1 MDRFE
6 ALSTFI
12 AVVDENG
19 FAPAARKLRL
29 SPSAATRGVA
39 SLEER
44 LGVRLLNRTTRSV
57 SLTDAGAR
65 FLERARRVLSD
76 LAEAERL
83 AEDERAEPAGRL
95 AVTAPLVFGRLHV
108 APLLCRFLNAHPKV
122 QAELELND
130 RLVNLVE
137 EGIDLGVRIGALG
150 DSSDIARRV
159 GATRR
164 VVVASPGYLDRAGEP
179 KTPADL
185 LQHRLIAFNSLD
197 RDRRWRFGSGD
208 DRDEVEVSPVYV
220 TNSADAAIWH
230 AAHDGGFTLALSY
243 QVQDLVRAGAL
254 RIVLAAFEPPPLPI
268 QFVYPSSRLLS
279 VKVRALIDL
288 AITTCD
294 WSFVDV

>member
-6 ALSTFI
+6 ALSTFV

-29 SPSAATRGVA
+29 SPSAATRSVA
-39 SLEER
+39 GLEER

-65 FLERARRVLSD
+65 FLERARRVLAD

-164 VVVASPGYLDRAGEP
+164 VVVGSPGYLARAGEP

-208 DRDEVEVSPVYV
+208 ARDEVEVAPVYV

-230 AAHDGGFTLALSY
+230 AAHDGGLTLALSY
-243 QVQDLVRAGAL
+243 QVKDQVQAGAL
-254 RIVLAAFEPPPLPI
+254 RIVLAGFEPPPLPI

-288 AITTCD
+288 AIATSD

>member
-1 MDRFE
+1 MDRFD
-6 ALSTFI
+6 ALSTFV

-65 FLERARRVLSD
+65 FLERARRVLGD

-95 AVTAPLVFGRLHV
+95 AVTAPQVFGRLHV

-185 LQHRLIAFNSLD
+185 VQHRLIAFNSLD

>member
-1 MDRFE
+1 M
-6 ALSTFI
+6 
-12 AVVDENG
+12 
-19 FAPAARKLRL
+19 
-29 SPSAATRGVA
+29 
-39 SLEER
+39 
-44 LGVRLLNRTTRSV
+44 LG
-57 SLTDAGAR
+57 
-65 FLERARRVLSD
+65 D

-95 AVTAPLVFGRLHV
+95 AVTAPQVFGRLHV

-288 AITTCD
+288 AITACD

>member
-1 MDRFE
+1 MDRFD
-6 ALSTFI
+6 ALSTFV

-65 FLERARRVLSD
+65 FLERARRVLGD

-95 AVTAPLVFGRLHV
+95 AVTAPQVFGRLHV